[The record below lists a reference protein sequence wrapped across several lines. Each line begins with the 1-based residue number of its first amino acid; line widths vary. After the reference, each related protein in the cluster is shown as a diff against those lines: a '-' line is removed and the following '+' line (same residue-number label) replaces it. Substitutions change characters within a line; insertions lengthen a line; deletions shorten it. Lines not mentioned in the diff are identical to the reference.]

1 MNDERVRA
9 LMIAAANS
17 PMILACQTRE
27 DVEFAAG
34 GKFTNKAW
42 ATIAANAGDKG
53 VSNGRHL
60 TNFRQ
65 ELLVEK
71 MQQFL
76 NEEIGHLVRNPDGT
90 TRPQEE
96 AMERLGAWLQNETE
110 RKEQKEFQRAK
121 EYLDNGRDN
130 RPVRR
135 ARSTYET
142 CPG

>member
-1 MNDERVRA
+1 
-9 LMIAAANS
+9 MIAAANS

-53 VSNGRHL
+53 VSIGRYL
-60 TNFRQ
+60 IDFRQ
-65 ELLVEK
+65 DLLVEK
-71 MQQFL
+71 MLQFL

-90 TRPQEE
+90 PRPKEE
-96 AMERLGAWLQNETE
+96 AMKRLDAWLQNETE

-121 EYLDNGRDN
+121 ECLDNARAN

-135 ARSTYET
+135 AGST
-142 CPG
+142 

>member
-27 DVEFAAG
+27 DVEFAAD

-53 VSNGRHL
+53 VSIGRYL
-60 TNFRQ
+60 IDFRQ
-65 ELLVEK
+65 DLLAEK
-71 MQQFL
+71 MLQFL
-76 NEEIGHLVRNPDGT
+76 NDEIGHLMRNPDGT
-90 TRPQEE
+90 PRPKEE
-96 AMERLGAWLQNETE
+96 AMKRLDAWLQNETE
-110 RKEQKEFQRAK
+110 GKEQKEFQRAK
-121 EYLDNGRDN
+121 EYLDNARNN

-135 ARSTYET
+135 ARST
-142 CPG
+142 